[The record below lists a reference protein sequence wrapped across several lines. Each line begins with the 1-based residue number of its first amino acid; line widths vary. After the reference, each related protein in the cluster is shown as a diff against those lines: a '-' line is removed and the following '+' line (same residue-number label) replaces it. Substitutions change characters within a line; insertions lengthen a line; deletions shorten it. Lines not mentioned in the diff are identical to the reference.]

1 MSRETKK
8 ERPKTTGAKKNR
20 PSMLIT
26 CPAAF
31 FFQDITNVIYVQGP
45 LVLVPVALVVPLAL
59 LVLVLVQ
66 ELVPGP
72 PLLSWQAQAVSFLA
86 LMGSLL
92 M

>member
-1 MSRETKK
+1 
-8 ERPKTTGAKKNR
+8 
-20 PSMLIT
+20 MLIT

-31 FFQDITNVIYVQGP
+31 FLQDITNVTYAQGP

-59 LVLVLVQ
+59 LEPVLGQ

-72 PLLSWQAQAVSFLA
+72 PLLSWQAQAVSFLV
-86 LMGSLL
+86 LMGSRL

>member
-1 MSRETKK
+1 
-8 ERPKTTGAKKNR
+8 
-20 PSMLIT
+20 MLIT

-31 FFQDITNVIYVQGP
+31 FFQDITDVIYAQVP
-45 LVLVPVALVVPLAL
+45 LVLVPVAVALVVPLAL

>member
-1 MSRETKK
+1 M
-8 ERPKTTGAKKNR
+8 
-20 PSMLIT
+20 
-26 CPAAF
+26 
-31 FFQDITNVIYVQGP
+31 
-45 LVLVPVALVVPLAL
+45 PVALVVPLAL

-66 ELVPGP
+66 ELVPGL